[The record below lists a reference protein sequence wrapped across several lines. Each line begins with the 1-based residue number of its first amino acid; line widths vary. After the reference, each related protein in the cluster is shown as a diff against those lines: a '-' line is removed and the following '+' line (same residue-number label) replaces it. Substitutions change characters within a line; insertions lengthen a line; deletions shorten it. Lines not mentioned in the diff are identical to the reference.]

1 MKTVGGILSSDAEE
15 NPHFAAAN
23 HVLVPYCSSDSWS
36 GTARPD
42 PRAGQRFAFLG
53 AEIVAEV
60 VRELVSWEQLGRA
73 RELYLAGS
81 SAGGTGV
88 LVNLDQVRRNTG
100 TITITIFVQELSTN
114 LREVSQCPGRRPLLK
129 ALCLL
134 KAIQNLLRH
143 YAKQTQ
149 TPDTV
154 RKHEIAML
162 VFKDKKAG

>member
-100 TITITIFVQELSTN
+100 TITFFSFYLYKSCQRTF
-114 LREVSQCPGRRPLLK
+114 GRFHS
-129 ALCLL
+129 ALVEGP
-134 KAIQNLLRH
+134 
-143 YAKQTQ
+143 Y
-149 TPDTV
+149 
-154 RKHEIAML
+154 
-162 VFKDKKAG
+162 

>member
-1 MKTVGGILSSDAEE
+1 MGGILSSDQEE

-73 RELYLAGS
+73 RELYLTGS

-100 TITITIFVQELSTN
+100 LYYKSITLLS
-114 LREVSQCPGRRPLLK
+114 LL
-129 ALCLL
+129 CTFTLL
-134 KAIQNLLRH
+134 S
-143 YAKQTQ
+143 AKQTCN
-149 TPDTV
+149 P
-154 RKHEIAML
+154 
-162 VFKDKKAG
+162 